1 MFIQVSQ
8 TATVGPPRYLS
19 QADVTPDCFVLFS
32 VRFICVQDWSSD
44 GVDRKDSRPLSRFN
58 LEPFKCLMSSSMPS
72 LLRKEQ
78 QEQQQQRQK
87 QTQQQYPSLWLQGHV
102 TIQTSDLTISPF
114 QYLIPWALPT
124 ASVGTRAMPQSL
136 TKVHHLGRGQHA
148 CWTLRATSVWFLV
161 ISDAPKC
168 SCPPIN

>member
-32 VRFICVQDWSSD
+32 VRFICVQDWFSE
-44 GVDRKDSRPLSRFN
+44 SRPQG
-58 LEPFKCLMSSSMPS
+58 FKTFTPLQPGTFQMSHEFLNA
-72 LLRKEQ
+72 LLV
-78 QEQQQQRQK
+78 EQQQQRQK
-87 QTQQQYPSLWLQGHV
+87 QTRQQYPSLWLQGHV

-168 SCPPIN
+168 SCPPID